1 MPPPKTGCHS
11 KNFARLELGLE
22 APRQKTACDST
33 ASASYFFR
41 FGVATAVH
49 LKEKVTI
56 PIAIG
61 TSMDEDT
68 THPFTRPDLALVVL
82 WFHLFIPDKYAKSLN
97 YCGFTRRHGSQLLLL
112 NTKLNHNNITE
123 TTM

>member
-1 MPPPKTGCHS
+1 

-49 LKEKVTI
+49 LKEKVKKSSSTDDDI
-56 PIAIG
+56 
-61 TSMDEDT
+61 
-68 THPFTRPDLALVVL
+68 THPCTRFDLAVVL
-82 WFHLFIPDKYAKSLN
+82 LYFQLFIPDKYAKSLY
-97 YCGFTRRHGSQLLLL
+97 YCYQIYCSNCYHLTQKVKSS
-112 NTKLNHNNITE
+112 
-123 TTM
+123 